1 VELFSYAN
9 CWFYWFKP
17 SERWFH
23 VLFKCWRMLDLEE
36 MQMLL
41 LCKEETI
48 MLVVVVMSFELL
60 LCAVNC

>member
-1 VELFSYAN
+1 MLEQ
-9 CWFYWFKP
+9 
-17 SERWFH
+17 
-23 VLFKCWRMLDLEE
+23 MLDLEE

-48 MLVVVVMSFELL
+48 MLVVVVMIFELQ